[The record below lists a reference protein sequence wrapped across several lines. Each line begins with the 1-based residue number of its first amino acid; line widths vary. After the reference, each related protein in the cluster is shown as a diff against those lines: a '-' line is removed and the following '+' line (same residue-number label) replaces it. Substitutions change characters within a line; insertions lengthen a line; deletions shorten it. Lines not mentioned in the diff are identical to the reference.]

1 MTSQAQTNCRFC
13 VLVALGIVAAL
24 AVFALPASACPI
36 SDVAAT
42 TVTLR
47 VDTGLDSG
55 EMSWVLKPDADNPDR
70 FSWELTAPVTISGAN
85 GPLAVISSFDI
96 QTDNDPE
103 VKLNFSFTA
112 LTGATY
118 TITSPTVA
126 FAPLTN
132 PTAFATAAIT
142 LTDGDGNGATLTG
155 GLTGGKAYEAR
166 YNSPVV
172 TWASLVGTPVIAGA
186 DTSVT
191 ASDRQPATGYSTI
204 SGTVS
209 SIQSEFKFYLDA
221 NDQASG
227 TSRFVVTPEPATLA
241 LLALGVAGMVL
252 RRRGRK

>member
-70 FSWELTAPVTISGAN
+70 FSWELTAPVTISGAS

-103 VKLNFSFTA
+103 VKYNFNITA
-112 LTGATY
+112 LSDG
-118 TITSPTVA
+118 TISFLSPTVS
-126 FAPLTN
+126 FAPITN

-142 LTDGDGNGATLTG
+142 LTDGNSDGATLTG
-155 GLTGGKAYEAR
+155 GFAGGAAYQAR
-166 YNSPVV
+166 YNSSTV
-172 TWASLVGTPVIAGA
+172 WASLLTTPITAAA
-186 DTSVT
+186 DSSSV
-191 ASDRQPATGYSTI
+191 AADRSPGTGYATI
-204 SGTVS
+204 ADTVS
-209 SIQSEFKFYLDA
+209 SIEEEFSFWLDA
-221 NDQASG
+221 GDQASG